1 MSEKLSKQAICRAL
15 RSDLSVEVELLES
28 VDSTNTEAKRRI
40 SAGLARPLLL
50 IARTQTRGRGRLGRR
65 FCSPEG
71 AGLYMSLVLHPDAPA
86 EKVLTLTSAAA
97 VAVATAIEALTDLR
111 PKIKWVNDVYIGEKK
126 VSGILTEG
134 VIDPESGRLRSV
146 VVGIGINCTH
156 AAFPAEVAAI
166 ATSLAAEGGE
176 VDQNR
181 LAAEVCDRL
190 LALYEALP
198 RKTWLPLYRE
208 RSWLCGR
215 EVVWRRGDVLHTG
228 RVLGIGE
235 EGELCFVIVDC
246 DITNSNGDSLFSC
259 ACIEC
264 KAGNSPNCNENDRHK
279 SGNLHNGL
287 LMSFLFFVFLHFKR
301 E

>member
-1 MSEKLSKQAICRAL
+1 MGAMKQEWGDRVSEKLSKQAICRAL
-15 RSDLSVEVELLES
+15 RSDMRVEVDLLES

-40 SAGLARPLLL
+40 SAGLAAPLFLL
-50 IARTQTRGRGRLGRR
+50 ARRQTAGRGRLGRV

-86 EKVLTLTSAAA
+86 EEVLTLTSAAA

-166 ATSLAAEGGE
+166 ATSLADEGAK
-176 VDQNR
+176 VDPNR

-190 LALYEALP
+190 LALYEELP

-208 RSWLCGR
+208 RSWLCGKA
-215 EVVWRRGDVLHTG
+215 VVYRRGDYLHTG
-228 RVLGIGE
+228 KVLGIGE
-235 EGELCFVIVDC
+235 EGELILATDQGEVKLSTGEVSVRPIERAEE
-246 DITNSNGDSLFSC
+246 LF
-259 ACIEC
+259 
-264 KAGNSPNCNENDRHK
+264 
-279 SGNLHNGL
+279 
-287 LMSFLFFVFLHFKR
+287 
-301 E
+301 

>member
-1 MSEKLSKQAICRAL
+1 MKQEWGDIVSEKLSKQAICRAL
-15 RSDLSVEVELLES
+15 RSDMRVEVDVLES
-28 VDSTNTEAKRRI
+28 VDSTNLEAKRRI
-40 SAGLARPLLL
+40 SAGLAAPLLL
-50 IARTQTRGRGRLGRR
+50 LARTQTAGRGRLGRS

-71 AGLYMSLVLHPDAPA
+71 AGLYMSLVLHPDALA
-86 EKVLTLTSAAA
+86 EEVLALTSAAA

-111 PKIKWVNDVYIGEKK
+111 PKIKWVNDVYLGDKK

-134 VIDPESGRLRSV
+134 VTDPESGRLASV

-156 AAFPAEVAAI
+156 AAFPDEVAAI
-166 ATSLAAEGGE
+166 ATSLADEGAE
-176 VDQNR
+176 VDQSR

-215 EVVWRRGDVLHTG
+215 EVVWRRGDYLHTG

-235 EGELCFVIVDC
+235 EGELILATDEGEVRLSTGEV
-246 DITNSNGDSLFSC
+246 SVRPVERAQELF
-259 ACIEC
+259 
-264 KAGNSPNCNENDRHK
+264 
-279 SGNLHNGL
+279 
-287 LMSFLFFVFLHFKR
+287 
-301 E
+301 